1 MTRDE
6 KLSQISAVLF
16 HGRVPT
22 EQDKTRLE
30 EKTDEQLDYILSS
43 SNQCTYVEAYAGS
56 GKTEILALKAAYEI
70 CKWDDRK
77 SGIAVL
83 TFTNE
88 ASATVIDRVSYFYS
102 KPLPSNHFIGTFSS
116 FVHGYI
122 AQRFGYKVY
131 GYQRDEPDKSF
142 VVVDSDTSA
151 YNNQWLKH
159 YKLNFQ
165 IQSQPIYANQ
175 LDYRRKWFVSQK
187 EAPHSLDDLI
197 CSQNKPKADNESQI
211 KYLHSKVIECK
222 QKFWNAGFATFEDM
236 NLFAIKCLEN
246 AEICRIISKKF
257 PVILVDECQDLSGNE
272 LCVLQHLINAG
283 TAVHYIGDLHQAIY
297 SFKDASPDLFRKHIQ
312 RAAFNTMCLS
322 QNFRSTQCIVDFS
335 RKIGGI
341 TAPISGNI
349 ESKCRQFDCS
359 YLEYSEINN
368 ALLDFIAILNHFE
381 IPVEKSAVLVRT
393 RSLKSRILDGDRCDY
408 FKHPLINSIQLWQ
421 QDELHAKRMALN
433 LIAFQLQKWIGF
445 QGIQNRNYYCEE
457 VCPSPVSWRLL
468 LRDILDS
475 LCAKFPIVDMHNQT
489 YSLWYTSN
497 KAQIIDVINQHLKGI
512 GQNISGIPIR
522 SPSGT
527 GKQLIETVHLNVRPR
542 IKVETVHA
550 AKGCTF
556 DAVLLLSTASS
567 QGKTGYWK
575 SWLDPNDEA
584 GRIAY
589 VGSTRSRYL
598 LVWGVSTLSDTER
611 SELETLGL
619 SKISTSSFLAEQ

>member
-6 KLSQISAVLF
+6 KLSQISVVLF

-142 VVVDSDTSA
+142 IVVDSDTSA

-187 EAPHSLDDLI
+187 DAPHSLDDLI
-197 CSQNKPKADNESQI
+197 CSQNKSKADNESQI
-211 KYLHSKVIECK
+211 KYLHSKVMECK

-246 AEICRIISKKF
+246 AEICQIISKKF

-359 YLEYSEINN
+359 YLEYSEINH
-368 ALLDFIAILNHFE
+368 AILDFIAILNHFE

-421 QDELHAKRMALN
+421 QDELHAKRVALN

-468 LRDILDS
+468 LRDILDGLS
-475 LCAKFPIVDMHNQT
+475 AKFPIVDMDNQT
-489 YSLWYTSN
+489 YSSWYTSN

-556 DAVLLLSTASS
+556 DAVLLLSTASR

>member
-22 EQDKTRLE
+22 EQGKTRLE

-70 CKWDDRK
+70 CNWDDRK

-88 ASATVIDRVSYFYS
+88 ASATVIDRVSYFYN

-142 VVVDSDTSA
+142 IVVDSDISA

-159 YKLNFQ
+159 YKLDFQ
-165 IQSQPIYANQ
+165 IQSQTIYANQ

-187 EAPHSLDDLI
+187 DAPHSLDDLI
-197 CSQNKPKADNESQI
+197 CSQNKSKADNESQI
-211 KYLHSKVIECK
+211 KYLHSKVMECK

-236 NLFAIKCLEN
+236 NLFAIKCLRNE
-246 AEICRIISKKF
+246 EICRIVSKKF
-257 PVILVDECQDLSGNE
+257 PVILVDECQDLSRNE
-272 LCVLQHLINAG
+272 LCVLQYLINAG
-283 TAVHYIGDLHQAIY
+283 TAVHYVGDLHQAIY
-297 SFKDASPDLFRKHIQ
+297 SFKDASPDLFREHI
-312 RAAFNTMCLS
+312 RCTAFNTMYLS

-341 TAPISGNI
+341 STPISGSM
-349 ESKCRQFDCS
+349 ESICHQFDCS
-359 YLEYSEINN
+359 YLEYDEINS
-368 ALLDFIAILNHFE
+368 AIADFIAILDHFG
-381 IPVEKSAVLVRT
+381 ISTDNSAVLVRT
-393 RSLKSRILDGDRCDY
+393 RNLKNRILGSDRCDY
-408 FKHPLINSIQLWQ
+408 FKHPIINSIQLWQ

>member
-1 MTRDE
+1 M
-6 KLSQISAVLF
+6 
-16 HGRVPT
+16 
-22 EQDKTRLE
+22 
-30 EKTDEQLDYILSS
+30 
-43 SNQCTYVEAYAGS
+43 
-56 GKTEILALKAAYEI
+56 ALKAAYEI

-359 YLEYSEINN
+359 YLEYS
-368 ALLDFIAILNHFE
+368 
-381 IPVEKSAVLVRT
+381 
-393 RSLKSRILDGDRCDY
+393 
-408 FKHPLINSIQLWQ
+408 
-421 QDELHAKRMALN
+421 
-433 LIAFQLQKWIGF
+433 
-445 QGIQNRNYYCEE
+445 
-457 VCPSPVSWRLL
+457 
-468 LRDILDS
+468 
-475 LCAKFPIVDMHNQT
+475 
-489 YSLWYTSN
+489 
-497 KAQIIDVINQHLKGI
+497 
-512 GQNISGIPIR
+512 
-522 SPSGT
+522 
-527 GKQLIETVHLNVRPR
+527 
-542 IKVETVHA
+542 
-550 AKGCTF
+550 CT
-556 DAVLLLSTASS
+556 
-567 QGKTGYWK
+567 
-575 SWLDPNDEA
+575 
-584 GRIAY
+584 
-589 VGSTRSRYL
+589 
-598 LVWGVSTLSDTER
+598 
-611 SELETLGL
+611 
-619 SKISTSSFLAEQ
+619 ISTKSKWKQDGQKQERTQQAYHSV